1 MVVFDRGE
9 IMQRQTN
16 GPRRARV
23 GLIALLLCGCL
34 YHAAS
39 AAEYIF
45 RIEPANAADRT
56 SEIYAPLMAYLK
68 KATGADFKL
77 DPVKNYH
84 NYWRDVTAGT
94 KTDFA
99 FDEAHLADYRIEHA
113 HFEPL
118 VHAAEPTSYTLVSN
132 IDIGNKGVN
141 GLVGHKIVTMSAPSL
156 GYALLLQFYPNPVLQ
171 PDIVSTATSWRDA
184 TDRVFNGEGDAA
196 MIPTSLKDTFPNLP
210 PVKTSREFPGQCLT
224 ASPDVPAD
232 IREKVKDALLKLDPD
247 SDAAKLLFELGVTKF
262 VPATAA
268 EYAGAEQALKNFIG
282 YK

>member
-1 MVVFDRGE
+1 MLNDFSL
-9 IMQRQTN
+9 
-16 GPRRARV
+16 RRMA
-23 GLIALLLCGCL
+23 IALGAFAC
-34 YHAAS
+34 AAILHNPAY
-39 AAEYIF
+39 AAEYVF
-45 RIEPANAADRT
+45 RIEPANPPERVA
-56 SEIYAPLMAYLK
+56 EIYAPLMTYLK

-77 DPVKNYH
+77 EVAKNYH
-84 NYWRDVTAGT
+84 NYWRDLLAGA

-99 FDEAHLADYRIEHA
+99 FDEAHLASYRIQHA

-132 IDIGNKGVN
+132 IDLEKKGIN

-156 GYALLLQFYPNPVLQ
+156 GYAILLQFYPNPVLQ
-171 PDIVSTATSWRDA
+171 PDIESTATSWRDA
-184 TDRVFNGEGDAA
+184 TDRVFGGEGDAA
-196 MIPTSLKDTFPNLP
+196 IIPTGLKDQYPNLT

-224 ASPDVPAD
+224 VAADVPAD
-232 IREKVKDALLKLDPD
+232 VREKVKDALLKLDPD

-268 EYAGAEQALKNFIG
+268 EYAGADQNLKNFIG